1 MSLRRVCFA
10 LVCLCSSVLVCF
22 CLCACVQVC
31 FAPAAWGESQAAL
44 TERGVFHL
52 PRHDDEDEKEE
63 VEDAPLLASIVG
75 SSIRVDVFSLIGV
88 SLTSH

>member
-1 MSLRRVCFA
+1 MVGKSELEA
-10 LVCLCSSVLVCF
+10 SVLCACVLVFKCAF
-22 CLCACVQVC
+22 ACACVQVC

-52 PRHDDEDEKEE
+52 PRHNDEDEKEE

-75 SSIRVDVFSLIGV
+75 SSIRVDVFS
-88 SLTSH
+88 

>member
-1 MSLRRVCFA
+1 MRLCACVQ
-10 LVCLCSSVLVCF
+10 VCLCAF
-22 CLCACVQVC
+22 ACVQVC

-52 PRHDDEDEKEE
+52 PRHNDEDEKEE

-75 SSIRVDVFSLIGV
+75 SSIRVNVFS
-88 SLTSH
+88 

>member
-10 LVCLCSSVLVCF
+10 LVF
-22 CLCACVQVC
+22 KCACVLLRLCASVLC
-31 FAPAAWGESQAAL
+31 AGSLGRVPGGSYREGG
-44 TERGVFHL
+44 GVFHL
-52 PRHDDEDEKEE
+52 PRHDDDEDEKEE

>member
-1 MSLRRVCFA
+1 MRLCACVQ
-10 LVCLCSSVLVCF
+10 VCLCAF
-22 CLCACVQVC
+22 ACVQVC

-44 TERGVFHL
+44 TEREGVFHL
-52 PRHDDEDEKEE
+52 LRHDDEDEKEE

-75 SSIRVDVFSLIGV
+75 SSVRVDVFSLIGV

>member
-10 LVCLCSSVLVCF
+10 LVCLCASVL
-22 CLCACVQVC
+22 CAGSLGRV
-31 FAPAAWGESQAAL
+31 PGGSYRE
-44 TERGVFHL
+44 GVFHL
-52 PRHDDEDEKEE
+52 PRHDNEDEKEE

>member
-10 LVCLCSSVLVCF
+10 LVF
-22 CLCACVQVC
+22 KCACVLALVC
-31 FAPAAWGESQAAL
+31 KCAL
-44 TERGVFHL
+44 RRQLGASPRRLLQRGRGVFHL
-52 PRHDDEDEKEE
+52 TRHNDEDEKEE